1 MNNNVFSYI
10 AMKKFFLLIG
20 ILFGLFSSGCDDGG
34 GGTSGGSGVFEGD
47 CWGIAGD
54 YNIPAQ
60 ALGGKKPEYVAITIE
75 NYCRFDS
82 RSASTGKSYG
92 TLSKVADDVYMGTGT
107 TSACP
112 SGQLSVR
119 VRGTP
124 FIGVTDFLAG
134 CI

>member
-1 MNNNVFSYI
+1 
-10 AMKKFFLLIG
+10 MKKLFLLTG
-20 ILFGLFSSGCDDGG
+20 IVLVSLSTGCDDGG
-34 GGTSGGSGVFEGD
+34 GGTSGGAGVFEGD

-60 ALGGKKPEYVAITIE
+60 ALGDDKPEYVALTIQ

-92 TLSKVADDVYMGTGT
+92 TLSKVADDVYLGTGT

-124 FIGVTDFLAG
+124 FVGVTDFSAR
-134 CI
+134 CM